1 MLCELFIDL
10 SSLMKDK
17 LQMIEKLESA
27 LERQQDGKLPSV
39 GLTDSLDISV
49 VIVMC

>member
-1 MLCELFIDL
+1 MNCSDL

-27 LERQQDGKLPSV
+27 LERQQDGKFTSI
-39 GLTDSLDISV
+39 GLTDLLDISV
-49 VIVMC
+49 VTVVC